1 MKEEKQG
8 VIADIIFH
16 NQENGYT
23 IAVFETEDE
32 QFTAVGNLPSCHKGR
47 SYLLRGQWKI
57 HPTYGE
63 QFAISSFE
71 EVMPSTEEGIEEFL
85 SSGVLKGIGK
95 KTAAAIVARFGSE
108 TFAVIEN
115 QPHRLTEIPGIG
127 EKKAESVAEA
137 FRSHREFAEITL
149 YLQQFGINADY
160 AMKLY
165 RVYGADTI
173 AGMHDINEGLFSEE
187 YQTAF
192 LKAYSQV
199 FDELPYITGEHIW
212 NFADFATAENIKRV
226 QGNKKGIFTR
236 TREPKMAAFF
246 IKERWNKMK
255 EKENGS

>member
-95 KTAAAIVARFGSE
+95 KTAAAIVARFGNE

-127 EKKAESVAEA
+127 E
-137 FRSHREFAEITL
+137 
-149 YLQQFGINADY
+149 D
-160 AMKLY
+160 
-165 RVYGADTI
+165 VYKRQVFKRALSELKSGSSS
-173 AGMHDINEGLFSEE
+173 GPLNLFSM
-187 YQTAF
+187 
-192 LKAYSQV
+192 
-199 FDELPYITGEHIW
+199 
-212 NFADFATAENIKRV
+212 
-226 QGNKKGIFTR
+226 
-236 TREPKMAAFF
+236 KMC
-246 IKERWNKMK
+246 IRDRP
-255 EKENGS
+255 